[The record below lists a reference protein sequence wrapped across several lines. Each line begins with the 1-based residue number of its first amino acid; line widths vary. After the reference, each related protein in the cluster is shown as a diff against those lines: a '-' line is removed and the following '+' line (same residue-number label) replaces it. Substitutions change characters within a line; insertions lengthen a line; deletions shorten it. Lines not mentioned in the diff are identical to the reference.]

1 MFEILN
7 LKEKNAILKS
17 EGIEIKARIK
27 YQAQDFGKEWED
39 VLEKINTL
47 YTSAGNTIYFEK
59 IDACIRMLDTNGIKV
74 ESLVVEYDDYF
85 LYRNIKIVRNWARN
99 FPVEVNTKNIL
110 LKRTQGDLMNFERRI
125 IKNLRN
131 GIEIERTQKDI
142 YINLENPEFAEL
154 ETLKGNFRFVTD
166 RTGKYGNYTP
176 EQLAEKTLGM
186 LKMTDDEI
194 SKLQM
199 RINPRDFSISHLSFV
214 NKKEERFDIS
224 DEGINFNSPDIR
236 FRCENQVLKISW
248 NSDFSK
254 TDFKKIIDAI
264 KNIDNKDFSTVN
276 EIKNIL
282 EKVLGTENFA
292 ISFADKND
300 TSRNFKIGKI

>member
-7 LKEKNAILKS
+7 LKEKNAILKVK
-17 EGIEIKARIK
+17 GIEIKARIK
-27 YQAQDFGKEWED
+27 YQVQDFEKEWEGI
-39 VLEKINTL
+39 LEKINAL
-47 YTSAGNTIYFEK
+47 YTSIGNTIYFEK
-59 IDACIRMLDTNGIKV
+59 IDACIKMLDTNGIKV
-74 ESLVVEYDDYF
+74 EDLKVEYDDYF
-85 LYRNIKIVRNWARN
+85 LYKNIKIVRNWARN
-99 FPVEVNTKNIL
+99 FSVEVNTKNIL

-176 EQLAEKTLGM
+176 EQLAEKTLRM
-186 LKMTDDEI
+186 LKMAGNEI

-199 RINPRDFSISHLSFV
+199 RINPRDFSVSHLSFV

-224 DEGINFNSPDIR
+224 DERIHFNSPDIR
-236 FRCENQVLKISW
+236 FQCENQILKISW

-264 KNIDNKDFSTVN
+264 KNVDNKDFSTIN
-276 EIKNIL
+276 EIKDII

-300 TSRNFKIGKI
+300 SSRNFKIGKI